1 MGIGVDKG
9 AMSPAVGAWTS
20 QNRLPKVAMSSPA
33 MRRSNVLLPQ
43 PDGPRMATKPPW
55 RTVRL
60 TESSALVPSANIR
73 PRPTAS
79 NSGVAWVSA
88 DGTGGWFAIDKNN
101 RVVIQSAFDD
111 VRPFRRGI
119 AVVRQQG
126 RWGAVERDGRLAVQF
141 AFDGFA
147 TGLADGR
154 YVEGF
159 TDEGL
164 AIAEVGGR
172 KGVIDR
178 TGRVLVPLAYPT
190 LVIHPV
196 AFLFTDPSHRWG
208 ALGRDGSPLIEP
220 RHASRQSVTDELE
233 QLLADTRPL
242 L

>member
-1 MGIGVDKG
+1 VGYLGV
-9 AMSPAVGAWTS
+9 ASFS
-20 QNRLPKVAMSSPA
+20 
-33 MRRSNVLLPQ
+33 
-43 PDGPRMATKPPW
+43 DG
-55 RTVRL
+55 L
-60 TESSALVPSANIR
+60 
-73 PRPTAS
+73 
-79 NSGVAWVSA
+79 AWVSA
-88 DGTGGWFAIDKNN
+88 TGTGGWFAIDKNN

-119 AVVRQQG
+119 AVVRQNG

-141 AFDGFA
+141 AFDAFA
-147 TGLADGR
+147 TGMADGR

-164 AIAEVGGR
+164 AIVEIGGR

-178 TGRVLVPLAYPT
+178 TGRVIVPLVYPT

-196 AFLFTDPSHRWG
+196 AFLFTDDNHHWG
-208 ALGRDGSPLIEP
+208 ALARDGSPLIEP
-220 RHASRQSVTDELE
+220 KHPSRSSVTSEIE